1 LFTLTSAHLAKGWNL
16 SATGVNTTPAAFNA
30 SLSATPTPAGTIPN
44 NLTSLWAWD
53 TQSQSWFFYAPS
65 LEAQGSTAM
74 TDYIASQGFR
84 DFTGAARTLGANTGF
99 WVNRP

>member
-1 LFTLTSAHLAKGWNL
+1 
-16 SATGVNTTPAAFNA
+16 
-30 SLSATPTPAGTIPN
+30 
-44 NLTSLWAWD
+44 
-53 TQSQSWFFYAPS
+53 
-65 LEAQGSTAM
+65 M